1 MNEEQNIN
9 EPQNPA
15 FLQGAVSS
23 RFTCDHCGENW
34 EIEFKCKDCS
44 DKIITIQSERPN
56 LHWSGYPIE
65 DEYIMGDENVSSG
78 NVCGNCCSCH
88 ENGC

>member
-1 MNEEQNIN
+1 MKNETTNLHETPPLQ
-9 EPQNPA
+9 
-15 FLQGAVSS
+15 QGAVSI
-23 RFTCDHCGENW
+23 RFTCDHCEEDW

-44 DKIITIQSERPN
+44 DKIITVECEVPN
-56 LHWSGYPIE
+56 LHWCGYPIE
-65 DEYIMGDENVSSG
+65 DEYVMGKESVSSG

>member
-1 MNEEQNIN
+1 MQNDDLKN
-9 EPQNPA
+9 HNPTDA
-15 FLQGAVSS
+15 NNVLAAV
-23 RFTCDHCGENW
+23 FTCDHCEEEW
-34 EIEFKCKDCS
+34 EIGFKCNECS
-44 DKIITIQSERPN
+44 DKIITVQSELPN

-65 DEYIMGDENVSSG
+65 DEYVMGDENVSTG